1 MTVTAKLYGNAIVQM
16 ANKEIDW
23 VTDTMCVSLHTST
36 YAPNQDTHD
45 YQNDLTNEVADDGAV
60 YFTGGTELGNRT
72 LAYATATNIVKFD
85 ADDVSWAASTITARY
100 AVIYGSAGTTT
111 TANPL
116 FCYVD
121 FGQDMVST
129 GGAFTIT
136 WGTAGIATVT
146 VA

>member
-1 MTVTAKLYGNAIVQM
+1 MPVSAKLYGNAIIKLG
-16 ANKEIDW
+16 NKEIDW
-23 VTDTMCVSLHTST
+23 VTDTMAVSLHTST

-60 YFTGGTELGNRT
+60 YRTGGTELGNRT
-72 LAYATATNIVKFD
+72 LTYATATNVVKFD

-100 AVIYGSAGTTT
+100 AVVYGSAGTTT
-111 TANPL
+111 SANPL

-121 FGQDMVST
+121 FGSDQISS